1 MMFQTVYL
9 TLPSP
14 LPRET
19 YHLPL
24 STPLSSLPI
33 SHCFSS
39 EETYLRTRSSCPL
52 SPSTTLSSLV
62 NQNAPAAHPIELEVC
77 ARLRGG
83 KGGFGSQL
91 RAAGGRMSTGKATN
105 VDSCRD
111 LSGRRLGTIKEA
123 QRQADLLES
132 EATLR
137 AQQQA
142 ANKAKLEA
150 LERKL
155 GITPSEASS
164 SSSSAL
170 ATRRSPDGLTAG
182 ESEEGGKRRV
192 EDVDLEEL
200 ARKRYKFEDNKF
212 LEESREINENVRSAV
227 NKSLL
232 LKKKKKPAK
241 TDASST
247 PSSIA
252 ASKPSTTSQK
262 EKVETAKKAEKDK
275 LAMPPP
281 PVANVA

>member
-1 MMFQTVYL
+1 MMYQTVYL

-24 STPLSSLPI
+24 STPLSSLPVPYGLAYQD
-33 SHCFSS
+33 
-39 EETYLRTRSSCPL
+39 TYLRTRSSGPL
-52 SPSTTLSSLV
+52 SPLTTLSSLV
-62 NQNAPAAHPIELEVC
+62 NQRNATSSAHPIELEVC
-77 ARLRGG
+77 ARLKGG

-123 QRQADLLES
+123 QRQAELLES

-137 AQQQA
+137 AQTQA

-155 GITPSEASS
+155 GITPSEASGS
-164 SSSSAL
+164 GL
-170 ATRRSPDGLTAG
+170 RRSPEEQDGDGAV
-182 ESEEGGKRRV
+182 EGGKRRV
-192 EDVDLEEL
+192 EDVDLEDL
-200 ARKRYKFEDNKF
+200 ARKKYKFEDNKF
-212 LEESREINENVRSAV
+212 LEESREINENIRSAV

-232 LKKKKKPAK
+232 LKKKKKPVK
-241 TDASST
+241 SDASST
-247 PSSIA
+247 A
-252 ASKPSTTSQK
+252 PSTTSAQIQK
-262 EKVETAKKAEKDK
+262 DKVETAKKAEKDK

-281 PVANVA
+281 PVANIA

>member
-1 MMFQTVYL
+1 MYQTVYL

-33 SHCFSS
+33 SHSFSL
-39 EETYLRTRSSCPL
+39 EETYLRTRSSGTL

-62 NQNAPAAHPIELEVC
+62 NPNASSTTHPIELELC

-123 QRQADLLES
+123 QRQAELLES
-132 EATLR
+132 EATLK

-142 ANKAKLEA
+142 TNKAKLEA

-164 SSSSAL
+164 SSSSGL
-170 ATRRSPDGLTAG
+170 RRSPEDKNGDPD
-182 ESEEGGKRRV
+182 EGGKRRV

-241 TDASST
+241 TDGTTTSAAGSST
-247 PSSIA
+247 N
-252 ASKPSTTSQK
+252 STQK
-262 EKVETAKKAEKDK
+262 DKVETAKKAEKDK